1 MNKLKSLVEISRR
14 FQRSVNISAD
24 LTEPGQV
31 LEGYEL
37 MQSGVNVINS
47 LSDFYCNTEQRAFTI
62 TGAFG
67 VGKSALGL
75 FICSLFSNNQEIKNE
90 ALENLKDILNIL
102 LLRKAYCPAVL
113 TWLCLLAAK
122 DLSPKT

>member
-24 LTEPGQV
+24 LTESGQV

-37 MQSGVNVINS
+37 MQSGVNVISS
-47 LSDFYCNTEQRAFTI
+47 LSDFYRNTEQRAFTI

-75 FICSLFSNNQEIKNE
+75 FICSLFSNNQE
-90 ALENLKDILNIL
+90 NLKDILNIL
-102 LLRKAYCPAVL
+102 LSRKACCPAVL
-113 TWLCLLAAK
+113 T
-122 DLSPKT
+122 